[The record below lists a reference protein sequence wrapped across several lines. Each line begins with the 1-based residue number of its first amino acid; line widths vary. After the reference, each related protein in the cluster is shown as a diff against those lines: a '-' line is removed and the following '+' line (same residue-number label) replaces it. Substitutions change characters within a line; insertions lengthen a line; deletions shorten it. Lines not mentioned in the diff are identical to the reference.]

1 MLNQLLLTQTSHLWL
16 FGLMVLGII
25 ALPGMD
31 MAYVVASAV
40 TGGRSQGLAAV
51 AGIVAG
57 GVVHVLMATLG
68 LGLLLALYPAAFNTL
83 LVAGSL
89 YIAWIGWSLWRAAAA
104 LGEVGAVPQVSG
116 AQAFWRGAMSCLMNP
131 KAYVFMV
138 AIFPQFVR
146 TEYGPLATQAAVMG
160 LIIAGT
166 QIGIYGAFAWGAGS
180 LQLWLRR
187 NPRRQVAI
195 GRAVGLLLMLAALWT
210 LWQGW
215 RGNT

>member
-1 MLNQLLLTQTSHLWL
+1 LLLTQTSHLWL

-31 MAYVVASAV
+31 MAYVVASAI
-40 TGGRSQGLAAV
+40 TGGRRQGMAAV
-51 AGIVAG
+51 AGIVSG

-68 LGLLLALYPAAFNTL
+68 LGVLLALYPAAFNTL

-89 YIAWIGWSLWRAAAA
+89 YIAWIGWSLWRTAAA
-104 LGEVGAVPQVSG
+104 LGELGTVPRVTG
-116 AQAFWRGAMSCLMNP
+116 AQAFRRGVMSCLINP

-146 TEYGPLATQAAVMG
+146 TEYGPLGTQAAVMG
-160 LIIAGT
+160 LIIALT
-166 QIGIYGAFAWGAGS
+166 QVGIYGTFAWGAGS
-180 LQLWLRR
+180 LQRWLRCH
-187 NPRRQVAI
+187 PQRQVAI

-210 LWQGW
+210 LWHGW
-215 RGNT
+215 RWTA